1 MKSPD
6 TKFVDQ
12 NGNSALHSAAKF
24 GKILWNHSISG
35 SKIITKIC
43 VYFLPGQEK
52 IAQLLIENGADVDG
66 TNDFG
71 KAPIHL
77 ASQRGYLYIK
87 YNDFNN

>member
-35 SKIITKIC
+35 SEIN
-43 VYFLPGQEK
+43 VYFLSGQEK

-77 ASQRGYLYIK
+77 ASQRGNLYIK